1 MNKKIILALVLSIGS
16 KLVFAVEP
24 YEQLQTQIQRIEKD
38 MTSHRD
44 RIEEIQSVV
53 VGLKKELNNS
63 VNFAKLQQRRLTEFN
78 AKLTSQIQ
86 KIEKQISELEKKNTN
101 TQVITSEIKIQLG
114 ELSANDKS
122 NQKRISEL
130 GAKINTIEEKQS
142 VMTGSL
148 EQFSKATE
156 QKNQA
161 IDDTI
166 AKRTTWYGALLAV
179 LLILVGGGYWYLR
192 RKNNASAMTL
202 SAQVK
207 SAIDTVRS
215 NEEKIAKSDT
225 DLADSLFEILNKLKV
240 QEMNYA
246 STGQNAKT
254 QPDHHL
260 PLKLADEIHRMRK
273 RLTLLPHDTKGLT
286 ALQKSLERLES
297 ELAEQTYEIIDHTGM
312 SYTENLSVKAR
323 FIPSD
328 DLGPDQKIISKVVAP
343 QVNYDGVMIRM
354 ADIEVSI
361 GS

>member
-1 MNKKIILALVLSIGS
+1 LVLSIGS

-38 MTSHRD
+38 MASHRD
-44 RIEEIQSVV
+44 RIEEIQSIV
-53 VGLKKELNNS
+53 VGLKTELNNS
-63 VNFAKLQQRRLTEFN
+63 VNVAKLQQRRLTEFN
-78 AKLTSQIQ
+78 AKLTSQIR

-101 TQVITSEIKIQLG
+101 TQVIISEIKIQLG

-122 NQKRISEL
+122 NQQRIADL
-130 GAKINTIEEKQS
+130 GAKLNTIEEKQS
-142 VMTGSL
+142 VMSGSL

-161 IDDTI
+161 IDETI
-166 AKRTTWYGALLAV
+166 ATRSTWYGTLLAT
-179 LLILVGGGYWYLR
+179 LLILLGGSYWYLR
-192 RKNNASAMTL
+192 RKNNASTITL

-207 SAIDTVRS
+207 SAIETVRS

-240 QEMNYA
+240 REINFA

-273 RLTLLPHDTKGLT
+273 RLTSLPQDTKGVT

-297 ELAEQTYEIIDHTGM
+297 ELAEQSYEIIDHTGM

-343 QVNYDGVMIRM
+343 QVNYDGVIIRM